1 MRLTMTVALHPMFW
15 DVAKRFHKR
24 YDGNYIAPW
33 KYVKLLVILSWPKPW
48 GILCVWRFGD
58 D

>member
-1 MRLTMTVALHPMFW
+1 MTVALHPMFW
-15 DVAKRFHKR
+15 DVAKRFHKG

-48 GILCVWRFGD
+48 GIFCVWRFGD